1 MGPETLSAPRLA
13 DTEEDAL
20 TIPRQGLQEVLSA
33 WSGRGDLLAT
43 VAASLDDDMSE
54 RSWSNLDVRRR
65 AHRVLLQALTPALT
79 QWPRHA
85 YSWLDVLPAETVHR
99 RHQSPAVV
107 SGVDWVSTRIESGW
121 PPATFEV
128 RGRERTPHTLLL
140 TTLRWT
146 LERLSEVKEDALH
159 VEASVVSAV
168 MPQLDIALTLLE
180 DEPLSSAM
188 PDPPTFEDL
197 RAVAREG
204 RPWNLIAAVATEL
217 VLVATSPEVWALR
230 LLEPDPEL
238 RPTLFHLGVLGA
250 LLQAA
255 VAVGGSIVSRAPLTG
270 VSKRPNY
277 VILDAAGNP
286 WDVWFE
292 AGGLWSRYGRSS
304 PYVETT
310 AELAE
315 SSMPLKPDLVM
326 VRPDEAALV
335 LECKYSRRIGTVGRA
350 GVTQTMAYGLE
361 LHSRV
366 APRIEAYVVAPEG
379 VVESPTQVATDMGKL
394 GLITPPHLEQILD
407 SFWSDV

>member
-1 MGPETLSAPRLA
+1 M
-13 DTEEDAL
+13 
-20 TIPRQGLQEVLSA
+20 
-33 WSGRGDLLAT
+33 
-43 VAASLDDDMSE
+43 
-54 RSWSNLDVRRR
+54 
-65 AHRVLLQALTPALT
+65 
-79 QWPRHA
+79 
-85 YSWLDVLPAETVHR
+85 
-99 RHQSPAVV
+99 
-107 SGVDWVSTRIESGW
+107 
-121 PPATFEV
+121 
-128 RGRERTPHTLLL
+128 L

-146 LERLSEVKEDALH
+146 LERLSEVKEDALR

-168 MPQLDIALTLLE
+168 MPQLDVALALLD
-180 DEPLSSAM
+180 DEPLSSAT
-188 PDPPTFEDL
+188 PDPPSFEDL

-217 VLVATSPEVWALR
+217 VVVETSPEAWALR

-270 VSKRPNY
+270 VSNRPNY
-277 VILDAAGNP
+277 AIVDAAGSP

-292 AGGLWSRYGRSS
+292 AGGLWSGYGRSS

-310 AELAE
+310 AELGE

-335 LECKYSRRIGTVGRA
+335 LECKYSRHIGTVGRT
-350 GVTQTMAYGLE
+350 GVTQAMAYGLE
-361 LHSRV
+361 LRSRV

-379 VVESPTQVATDMGKL
+379 VVEFPTQVATDMGKL
-394 GLITPPHLEQILD
+394 GLITPPHLEEVLR
-407 SFWSDV
+407 SFWSRM